1 MNKFELLSVY
11 IKSLKSTKSVIISF
25 FIRTLLIIYFLSMV
39 LLLSF
44 ILIQDPKTKDAP
56 LILIIIIPL
65 FLLSLLT
72 FIKPVFLLLYL
83 KRDYK
88 QIEKLTQNKFLLFLH
103 NFSFYFILKKVEI
116 KLKYLEKYKKLNI
129 LYKK

>member
-25 FIRTLLIIYFLSMV
+25 FIRILLIIYFLSMV

-44 ILIQDPKTKDAP
+44 ILVQDPKTKDAP
-56 LILIIIIPL
+56 LILIIVIPL

-88 QIEKLTQNKFLLFLH
+88 QIEKLIQNKFLLFLH

>member
-88 QIEKLTQNKFLLFLH
+88 QIEKLIQNKFLLFLH

>member
-25 FIRTLLIIYFLSMV
+25 FIRILLIIYFLSMV

-44 ILIQDPKTKDAP
+44 ILVQDPKTKDAP
-56 LILIIIIPL
+56 LILIIVIPL

-88 QIEKLTQNKFLLFLH
+88 QIEKLIQNKFLLFLH

-129 LYKK
+129 LYEK